1 MSEEVEKINLV
12 KLYLYPFKFTNN
24 KTLIVNFLTE
34 VYANIYYRC
43 NNNFDSYTFQEVIN
57 LPMVVSDKIFLA
69 LTKNKIISL
78 NKF

>member
-57 LPMVVSDKIFLA
+57 LPMIISDKKYFY
-69 LTKNKIISL
+69 KKKI
-78 NKF
+78 K

>member
-43 NNNFDSYTFQEVIN
+43 NNNFDS
-57 LPMVVSDKIFLA
+57 
-69 LTKNKIISL
+69 
-78 NKF
+78 